1 MNIFPFFKNLL
12 NELYKDFYTLDGDFG
27 LLSSSYFLSV
37 MFVLALTLSLTAAP
51 SLIPTAKSQFAF
63 GQPTAIDAGD
73 KRPNIL
79 VIMGDDFGYSDIGPF
94 GSEITTP
101 NLNTLAK
108 DGKILTNYH
117 TNTVC
122 SPARVAFLTGVDN
135 HIGGIGTM
143 YENIAPNQVGK
154 PGYETHIN
162 NRVVT
167 VQELLKDSG
176 YHTMMSGK
184 WHLSGHGE
192 PNGSSP
198 HDRGF
203 EDVFTMLAGGAQHYN
218 GDAEE
223 AGGNPLFMRNDK
235 IVPRPDNGTYSN
247 ELYTN
252 IMLEQIKKYHT
263 DGKPLFMYL
272 SFQVAHSPFQA
283 PENLIK
289 KYEDIYTVGYDKI
302 REQRFEKQKE
312 SGIWNA
318 DMKLP
323 QRIPPVEP
331 WDGLTP
337 DQKEYRAKVLAVR
350 AAMIEDMDNNI
361 GKVINYLKDVG
372 EYDNTLIMFTSD
384 NGSSEPVEM
393 KDLAL
398 GTVTA
403 AEAEAFVDTFNNTVS
418 NIGNA
423 NSLVNHGAWGT
434 PLSVSPLSY
443 FKSSQGEGG
452 TRAPFVIKLPDGGNE
467 TNSEIVNAFV
477 HVNDMTPTFLE
488 YAGVQPTNSTY
499 KGQTVHAVMGK
510 SIKSLLDGKVE
521 VVHSDDEP
529 ISQEMFNNTAV
540 LMGDWKAVKNQPP
553 TSDGKWHLFN
563 ITADI
568 GENTDLASPH
578 PEILAKLITEYD
590 KFAKNV
596 GVIVP
601 SGQAEAFQNIG
612 NAAD

>member
-1 MNIFPFFKNLL
+1 L
-12 NELYKDFYTLDGDFG
+12 NVDFG
-27 LLSSSYFLSV
+27 LLNRSHFLSV
-37 MFVLALTLSLTAAP
+37 LFILGLTLSLTAAP
-51 SLIPTAKSQFAF
+51 SLISAAKSQFAF
-63 GQPTAIDAGD
+63 AQLTPTDAGD

-79 VIMGDDFGYSDIGPF
+79 VMMGDDFGYSDIGSF
-94 GSEITTP
+94 GSEISTP
-101 NLNTLAK
+101 NLDALANE
-108 DGKILTNYH
+108 GKILTNYH
-117 TNTVC
+117 TNPVC
-122 SPARVAFLTGVDN
+122 SPARVSFLTGVDN

-154 PGYETHIN
+154 PGYETYIN
-162 NRVVT
+162 NKVVT

-184 WHLSGHGE
+184 WHLSGHGL

-203 EDVFTMLAGGAQHYN
+203 EDVFTLLAGGAQHFD
-218 GDAEE
+218 GGAEE
-223 AGGNPLFMRNDK
+223 AGGHPLFMRNDK

-247 ELYTN
+247 DLYTN
-252 IMLEQIKKYHT
+252 IMLEQIKKYHA

-283 PENLIK
+283 PEDVIK
-289 KYEDIYTVGYDKI
+289 KYEDIYKVGYDKI

-331 WDGLTP
+331 WDSLTP
-337 DQKEYRAKVLAVR
+337 DQKAYRAKVLEVR

-361 GKVINYLKDVG
+361 GRVIKYLKDVG

-393 KDLAL
+393 KSLAL

-403 AEAEAFVDTFNNTVS
+403 AEAEAFVNTFNNTVS

-423 NSLVNHGAWGT
+423 NSLVNYGAWGSM
-434 PLSVSPLSY
+434 PSVSPFSY
-443 FKSSQGEGG
+443 YKTSQGEGG
-452 TRAPFVIKLPDGGNE
+452 IRAPFVIKLPDNGNQ
-467 TNSEIVNAFV
+467 TNTEIVNAFV

-488 YAGVQPTNSTY
+488 FAGVQPPSSTY
-499 KGQTVHAVMGK
+499 KGHTVHAIMGK
-510 SIKSLLDGKVE
+510 SIKSLLDGKVQ
-521 VVHSDDEP
+521 VVHSEDEP
-529 ISQEMFNNTAV
+529 IAQEMFNNTAV
-540 LMGDWKAVKNQPP
+540 FMGDWKAVKNEPP

-568 GENTDLASPH
+568 GENTDLASQH
-578 PEILAKLITEYD
+578 PEILAKLMTDYD
-590 KFAKNV
+590 KFAKDV

>member
-1 MNIFPFFKNLL
+1 MIWLFKELVNRLYYYLSLL
-12 NELYKDFYTLDGDFG
+12 FILG
-27 LLSSSYFLSV
+27 
-37 MFVLALTLSLTAAP
+37 LTLSLTATP
-51 SLIPTAKSQFAF
+51 SFITAAKSQIAFA
-63 GQPTAIDAGD
+63 QPSASETGS

-79 VIMGDDFGYSDIGPF
+79 VLMGDDFGYSDIGPF

-101 NLNTLAK
+101 NLDTLAK

-117 TNTVC
+117 TNSVC

-154 PGYETHIN
+154 PGYETYIN

-167 VQELLKDSG
+167 VEELLKDSG

-184 WHLSGHGE
+184 WHLSGHGLQ
-192 PNGSSP
+192 NGSSP
-198 HDRGF
+198 YQRGF
-203 EDVFTMLAGGAQHYN
+203 EDVFTLLAGGAQHF
-218 GDAEE
+218 D
-223 AGGNPLFMRNDK
+223 GGPEQSGGPPLFMRNDK
-235 IVPRPDNGTYSN
+235 VVPRPDNGTYSN
-247 ELYTN
+247 DLYTN
-252 IMLEQIKKYHT
+252 IMLEQIKKYHG

-283 PENLIK
+283 PDDVIK
-289 KYEDIYTVGYDKI
+289 KYEDVYKGGYNQI
-302 REQRFEKQKE
+302 REQRFEKQKQL
-312 SGIWNA
+312 GMWNA

-323 QRIPPVEP
+323 QRIPIVEQ
-331 WDGLTP
+331 WDNLTQ
-337 DQKEYRAKVLAVR
+337 DQKAYRAKVLAVR
-350 AAMIEDMDNNI
+350 AAMIEDMDTNI
-361 GKVINYLKDVG
+361 GRVIKYLKDIG

-398 GTVTA
+398 GSVTS
-403 AEAEAFVDTFNNTVS
+403 AEAEAFVNKFNNTVP

-423 NSLVNHGAWGT
+423 NSLVNYGAWGAM
-434 PLSVSPLSY
+434 PSVSPLSY
-443 FKSSQGEGG
+443 YKSTQGEGG
-452 TRAPFVIKLPDGGNE
+452 IRSPFVVKLPNAGNQTKTE
-467 TNSEIVNAFV
+467 VVDAFV

-488 YAGVQPTNSTY
+488 YAGVHHPGSTY
-499 KGQTVHAVMGK
+499 NGHPVHAIMGK
-510 SIKSLLDGKVE
+510 SIKSLLDGKIQ
-521 VVHSDDEP
+521 VVHPDDEP
-529 ISQEMFNNTAV
+529 IAQEMFNNTV
-540 LMGDWKAVKNQPP
+540 VFMGDWKAVKNGPP

-568 GENTDLASPH
+568 GENTDLASQH
-578 PEILAKLITEYD
+578 PEILAKLMSDYD
-590 KFAKNV
+590 KFAKDV

-612 NAAD
+612 EAAD

>member
-1 MNIFPFFKNLL
+1 VKGNCGSRVATVIVFATVISLVFGAAMRSWTPS
-12 NELYKDFYTLDGDFG
+12 FYSNVYAQT
-27 LLSSSYFLSV
+27 
-37 MFVLALTLSLTAAP
+37 
-51 SLIPTAKSQFAF
+51 PTSQ
-63 GQPTAIDAGD
+63 
-73 KRPNIL
+73 RPNIL

-101 NLNTLAK
+101 NLDTLAK

-117 TNTVC
+117 TNSVC

-154 PGYETHIN
+154 PGYETYIN

-167 VQELLKDSG
+167 VEELLKESG

-184 WHLSGHGE
+184 WHLSGHGLQ
-192 PNGSSP
+192 NGSSP
-198 HDRGF
+198 YQRGF
-203 EDVFTMLAGGAQHYN
+203 EDVFTLLAGGAQHFN
-218 GDAEE
+218 GGPEQS
-223 AGGNPLFMRNDK
+223 GGPPLFMRNDK

-247 ELYTN
+247 DLYTN
-252 IMLEQIKKYHT
+252 IMLEQIKKYHG

-283 PENLIK
+283 PEDVIK
-289 KYEDIYTVGYDKI
+289 KYEDMYKGGYDKI
-302 REQRFEKQKE
+302 RDHRFEKQKQL
-312 SGIWNA
+312 GIWNV

-323 QRIPPVEP
+323 QRIPPVVP
-331 WDGLTP
+331 WDNLTP
-337 DQKEYRAKVLAVR
+337 DQKAYRAKVLAVR

-361 GKVINYLKDVG
+361 GRVISYLKDIG

-398 GTVTA
+398 GSVTS
-403 AEAEAFVDTFNNTVS
+403 AEAEAFVNTFNNTVP

-423 NSLVNHGAWGT
+423 NSLVNYGAWGAGA
-434 PLSVSPLSY
+434 SVSPLSY
-443 FKSSQGEGG
+443 FKSTQGEGG
-452 TRAPFVIKLPDGGNE
+452 IRSPFVIKLPNAGNQ
-467 TNSEIVNAFV
+467 TKPEIVDAFV
-477 HVNDMTPTFLE
+477 HVNDMTPTFLD
-488 YAGVQPTNSTY
+488 YAGVQPPSSTY
-499 KGQTVHAVMGK
+499 KGHPVHAIMGK
-510 SIKSLLDGKVE
+510 SIKSLLDGKIQ
-521 VVHSDDEP
+521 VVHPDDEP
-529 ISQEMFNNTAV
+529 IAQEMFNNSAV
-540 LMGDWKAVKNQPP
+540 FMGDWKAVKNSPP
-553 TSDGKWHLFN
+553 ISDGKWHLFN

-568 GENTDLASPH
+568 GENNDLASQH
-578 PEILAKLITEYD
+578 PEILAKLMSDYE
-590 KFAKNV
+590 KFAKDV

-612 NAAD
+612 EAAD

>member
-1 MNIFPFFKNLL
+1 MKFVSFNKISTAL
-12 NELYKDFYTLDGDFG
+12 
-27 LLSSSYFLSV
+27 
-37 MFVLALTLSLTAAP
+37 VLAVVISLVFGAALR
-51 SLIPTAKSQFAF
+51 SWTSAF
-63 GQPTAIDAGD
+63 GNAYAQSPTTSDSGG

-101 NLNTLAK
+101 NLDTLAK

-117 TNTVC
+117 TNSVC

-135 HIGGIGTM
+135 HIGGIGKM

-154 PGYETHIN
+154 PGYETYIN

-167 VQELLKDSG
+167 VEELLKESG

-184 WHLSGHGE
+184 WHLSGHGLQ
-192 PNGSSP
+192 NGSSP
-198 HDRGF
+198 YQRGF
-203 EDVFTMLAGGAQHYN
+203 EDVFTLLAGGAQHFN
-218 GDAEE
+218 GGPEQS
-223 AGGNPLFMRNDK
+223 GGPPLFMRNDK

-247 ELYTN
+247 DLYTN
-252 IMLEQIKKYHT
+252 IMLEQIKKYHG

-283 PENLIK
+283 PEDVIK
-289 KYEDIYTVGYDKI
+289 KYEDMYKGGYDKI
-302 REQRFEKQKE
+302 REQRFEKQKQL
-312 SGIWNA
+312 GIWNS

-323 QRIPPVEP
+323 QRIPPVVP
-331 WDGLTP
+331 WDNLTQ

-350 AAMIEDMDNNI
+350 AAMIEDMDTNI
-361 GKVINYLKDVG
+361 GKVIKYLKDIG

-398 GTVTA
+398 GSVTN
-403 AEAEAFVDTFNNTVS
+403 AEAEAFVNTFNNTVP

-423 NSLVNHGAWGT
+423 NSLVNYGAWGAM
-434 PLSVSPLSY
+434 PSVSPLSY
-443 FKSSQGEGG
+443 FKSTQGEGG
-452 TRAPFVIKLPDGGNE
+452 IRSPFVIKLPNAGNQ
-467 TNSEIVNAFV
+467 TKPDIVSAFV
-477 HVNDMTPTFLE
+477 QVNDMTPTFLE
-488 YAGVQPTNSTY
+488 YAGVQHPGSTY
-499 KGQTVHAVMGK
+499 KGHPVHAIMGK
-510 SIKSLLDGKVE
+510 SIKSLLDGKIQ
-521 VVHSDDEP
+521 VVHPDDEP
-529 ISQEMFNNTAV
+529 IAQEMFNNTAV
-540 LMGDWKAVKNQPP
+540 FMGDWKALKNSPP
-553 TSDGKWHLFN
+553 ISDGKWHLFN

-568 GENTDLASPH
+568 GENTDLASQH
-578 PEILAKLITEYD
+578 PEILAKLMSDYE
-590 KFAKNV
+590 KFAKDV

-612 NAAD
+612 EAAD